1 MFSRALASLFA
12 KLLDII
18 VVEFFDDFTQLESEE
33 TAESAQEALEAMIDL
48 LGWELATEEK
58 KRKKFSKQFVAL
70 GVVIDL
76 DEIQSGIVKLRN
88 KPGRIEGIED
98 QLKILRVKRRLGF
111 KDALSLRGK
120 ISFAEG
126 QHYGRI
132 AAPAAFI
139 LSRWQTV
146 SL

>member
-1 MFSRALASLFA
+1 M
-12 KLLDII
+12 LDII

-33 TAESAQEALEAMIDL
+33 TAESAQEAWELMIDL

-58 KRKKFSKQFVAL
+58 KRKNFSKQFVAL

-88 KPGRIEGIED
+88 KPGRIEGIEE
-98 QLKILRVKRRLGF
+98 QLKSLRAKSRLGF
-111 KDALSLRGK
+111 KDALSIRGK
-120 ISFAEG
+120 IAFAEG

-139 LSRWQTV
+139 LSRW
-146 SL
+146 